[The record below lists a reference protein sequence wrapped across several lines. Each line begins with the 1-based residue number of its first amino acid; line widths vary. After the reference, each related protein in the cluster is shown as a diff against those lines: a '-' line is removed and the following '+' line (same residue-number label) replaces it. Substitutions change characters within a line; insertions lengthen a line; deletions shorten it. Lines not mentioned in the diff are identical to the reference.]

1 MSWFALA
8 LIGPFLYAITNY
20 IDKLLLQ
27 KYFLEGGVGTLLI
40 VSAVLAGAAL
50 PILFVLDPTP
60 FSVGVTAM
68 STLAFVSL
76 LHVLVLF
83 FYLKALEG
91 DDVSTTIIFY
101 QLVPVF
107 AFALGFLLLGE
118 TLTTRQLIAMAVIIV
133 GTSLVSFDRDA
144 GGLRMRA
151 KTAAWMAGASFAWA
165 LASVVFKVVALEEN
179 VIRSLFWEHL
189 VLLLIGVGLFV
200 LVPSYRVEFLKVV
213 RLNSR
218 PIVALNLA
226 NEGIYM
232 LGNAVVAFALL
243 MAPVALILLGN
254 SFQAIFSLLIG
265 IVITLLWPKVA
276 AERLQVAHLV
286 RKVAA
291 IAVTGAGAWLLTA
304 GDAPAQSI
312 EAELS
317 TAYLDTDTFLDRF
330 SDRPMFRLTG
340 TVDIGANG
348 YLEAYGA
355 TGFDEPLQD
364 SSSEYG
370 FELGGEWEIAGE
382 TSLNLAGGRWT
393 NYAGGGL
400 EAGDWFGRVGVS
412 HGDFYASA
420 SVLAGDSDTAVLNA
434 SYDFALSDQVS
445 LVPTIGYITA
455 TDTLNYGL
463 VGEVSATEHLFLS
476 LSAVAPMT
484 EDGGRDFYVSGSL
497 IWRWGHD

>member
-8 LIGPFLYAITNY
+8 LIGPLLYAITNY

-27 KYFLEGGVGTLLI
+27 KYFREGGVGTLLI

-50 PILFVLDPTP
+50 PVLFVLDPTP
-60 FSVGVTAM
+60 FSVSVLAM
-68 STLAFVSL
+68 ATLAFVSV

-91 DDVSTTIIFY
+91 DDVSTAIIFY

-107 AFALGFLLLGE
+107 AFVLGFVLLNE
-118 TLTTRQLIAMAVIIV
+118 TLTARQLIAMAVIIA
-133 GTSLVSFDRDA
+133 GTSLVSFDLER
-144 GGLRMRA
+144 GGLRLRG
-151 KTAAWMAGASFAWA
+151 KTAAWMAGASFCWA
-165 LASVVFKVVALEEN
+165 LASVIFKAVALEEN

-189 VLLLIGVGLFV
+189 ALLLIGVGLFV
-200 LVPSYRVEFLKVV
+200 FVAPYRLAFL
-213 RLNSR
+213 RAMSLNSR
-218 PIVALNLA
+218 PIISLNLA

-265 IVITLLWPKVA
+265 IAVTLLWPKAA
-276 AERLQVAHLV
+276 AERLHVGHLA

-304 GDAPAQSI
+304 GDAPAQSL

-317 TAYLDTDTFLDRF
+317 TAYLDSDTFLDRF

-340 TVDIGANG
+340 VVDVGENG
-348 YLEAYGA
+348 YLEAYGS
-355 TGFDEPLQD
+355 TGLDAPFRDD
-364 SSSEYG
+364 SSEYG
-370 FELGGEWEIAGE
+370 FELGGEWEIGGD
-382 TSLNLAGGRWT
+382 TSLNLAGGRWM
-393 NYAGGGL
+393 NYAGAGP

-412 HGDFYASA
+412 HGAFYVSA
-420 SVLAGDSDTAVLNA
+420 SLLVGDSDTAVLNA
-434 SYDFALSDQVS
+434 SYDLALSERVT
-445 LVPTIGYITA
+445 LTPAFGYITA
-455 TDTLNYGL
+455 TDTLNYGV
-463 VGEVSATEHLFLS
+463 VGEIRATEHLFLS

-484 EDGGRDFYVSGSL
+484 EDGGREFHVSGSL
-497 IWRWGHD
+497 IWRWDHD